1 MWCHRRLHTLS
12 SFVNLAQPLDFPP
25 PVVWEGCKCQKQ
37 SICKANQ
44 CAEPSGGRADPAA
57 ICLSFCFERT
67 AELGLWIWWPD
78 YPCTQGAMSL
88 QLFFFSCS
96 HWRLASL
103 SFQAA
108 GTAVLLCHPGDW
120 WLQHPQLPLSCSH
133 GCVDPLL
140 ALWRPSVLL
149 LTINIYLYG
158 GCKMQFLCVLSVCD
172 IAHLLLKIS
181 SWLLLTA
188 FACFLQVLC
197 ITWLNKPVW
206 CCQLS
211 GIQPENILKSVRWAD
226 IKEQWRKTIS
236 INRKKFWVHKYFL
249 VKLKKK
255 GEKTLKVF
263 REIWTYLQR

>member
-25 PVVWEGCKCQKQ
+25 PVVREGCKCQKQ

-44 CAEPSGGRADPAA
+44 RAEPSGKGWPCGYLPFFLFWKNCRARSLNLMTRIPVHSRSYVTPA
-57 ICLSFCFERT
+57 
-67 AELGLWIWWPD
+67 
-78 YPCTQGAMSL
+78 
-88 QLFFFSCS
+88 FFSCS

-108 GTAVLLCHPGDW
+108 GTAVLLCHPGDR

-133 GCVDPLL
+133 GCMDPLL

-197 ITWLNKPVW
+197 ITWLNKPVC

-211 GIQPENILKSVRWAD
+211 GIQPENILKSD
-226 IKEQWRKTIS
+226 S
-236 INRKKFWVHKYFL
+236 
-249 VKLKKK
+249 
-255 GEKTLKVF
+255 
-263 REIWTYLQR
+263 